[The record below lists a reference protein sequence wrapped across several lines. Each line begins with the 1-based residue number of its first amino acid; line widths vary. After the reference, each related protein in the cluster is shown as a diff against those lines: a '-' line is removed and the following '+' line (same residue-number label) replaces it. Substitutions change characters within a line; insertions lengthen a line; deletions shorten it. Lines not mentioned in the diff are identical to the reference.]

1 MDFKSVADAPDGGD
15 FPIGVSVIDFLPQS
29 LDMDIY
35 GTAVASGIDT
45 PDGLQQIVA

>member
-1 MDFKSVADAPDGGD
+1 MNFKSVAHAPDSSD